1 MELLDCMREIVAFFF
16 LIQWTTSDNSSLSIV
31 ATCKKDEHAVPTEWY
46 TIHES
51 NPSPLNELS
60 AELIESQT
68 SIIIRWSI
76 NIDSSFRSLIGTW
89 ITVSEDSDSYYRCE
103 YQPPFTSERIN
114 LTGQEQL
121 WFHFIVPNVAVC
133 PSTSYYIS
141 AYNIPTPSGGANTE
155 YIKMAQTA
163 EIQWNADIHSVL
175 HGDKIVVTFNTSLV
189 AERHTI
195 ILKNSTQRLLKTD
208 GGKGEC
214 KVEKCEVEL
223 EYMEYMGPCE
233 DLEILILPHFT
244 DCHEESEW
252 KVQKVSCT
260 SEYPVT
266 HLLVSLA
273 SLITTILC
281 LLSGC
286 FIPDRSALDIVGCV
300 LALLF
305 VLLCCFI
312 ICQTFRWVRGSRR
325 AASVRVLLV
334 YPAIDSVFQRSVMLL
349 AESLQS
355 RGGVRVVIDVWE
367 RRSLAEQGPLRW
379 LNTQADLSDRVL
391 LISPPQ
397 RTYTDDL
404 KSKLVP
410 GVPDD
415 TVSASASNLFAL
427 ALNLVTSA
435 AHDPHS
441 RDKFWV
447 ISLEHDEKSVQTE
460 LRGCRMFV
468 LPRDLKKLHLQLLSG
483 AIQSPVLPRCFY
495 CKNTLEQLEVNTD
508 FPSCVKRVSLAESD
522 E

>member
-16 LIQWTTSDNSSLSIV
+16 LIQWTASDNSSLSIV
-31 ATCKKDEHAVPTEWY
+31 ATCKQDKHTVPTEWY

-89 ITVSEDSDSYYRCE
+89 ITVSEDYDSYYRCE

-133 PSTSYYIS
+133 PSTSYYVS

-155 YIKMAQTA
+155 YIKMARTA
-163 EIQWNADIHSVL
+163 EIQWNADIYSVL
-175 HGDKIVVTFNTSLV
+175 HGDKIVVTFNTSFV

-260 SEYPVT
+260 N
-266 HLLVSLA
+266 
-273 SLITTILC
+273 
-281 LLSGC
+281 
-286 FIPDRSALDIVGCV
+286 RSALDIVGCV

-305 VLLCCFI
+305 VLLCCFF
-312 ICQTFRWVRGSRR
+312 ICQTFRSVRGSRR

-334 YPAIDSVFQRSVMLL
+334 YPAVDSVFQRSVMLL

-367 RRSLAEQGPLRW
+367 RRSVAEQGPLRW

>member
-16 LIQWTTSDNSSLSIV
+16 LIQWTTSENSSLSIV
-31 ATCKKDEHAVPTEWY
+31 ATCKKDEHAVPNEWY
-46 TIHES
+46 KIHES
-51 NPSPLNELS
+51 NPSPLHKLS
-60 AELIESQT
+60 AELSESQT

-89 ITVSEDSDSYYRCE
+89 ITVSEASDSYYRCE

-133 PSTSYYIS
+133 PSTIYYIS
-141 AYNIPTPSGGANTE
+141 AYNIPTPSDGANTE
-155 YIKMAQTA
+155 YTKMTQTA
-163 EIQWNADIHSVL
+163 EIQWNADIYSVL

-189 AERHTI
+189 ADRHTI
-195 ILKNSTQRLLKTD
+195 ILRNSTHRLLRTD

-244 DCHEESEW
+244 DCQEESEW

-260 SEYPVT
+260 N
-266 HLLVSLA
+266 
-273 SLITTILC
+273 
-281 LLSGC
+281 
-286 FIPDRSALDIVGCV
+286 RSAFDIVGCV

-325 AASVRVLLV
+325 SASVRVLLV
-334 YPAIDSVFQRSVMLL
+334 YPAVDSVFQRSVMLL

-355 RGGVRVVIDVWE
+355 RGGVHVVIDVWE

-410 GVPDD
+410 GVPGD

-460 LRGCRMFV
+460 LRGYRMFV

-483 AIQSPVLPRCFY
+483 AVQSPVLLRCFY

-508 FPSCVKRVSLAESD
+508 FPSCAKRVSLAESD